1 VTGREIGLGDPM
13 LGSTS
18 IDGQPNDV
26 RQMRNLKGSFAPE
39 KMSTTT
45 FSGFSWTFDALLA
58 RAHART
64 GDAPA

>member
-1 VTGREIGLGDPM
+1 
-13 LGSTS
+13 
-18 IDGQPNDV
+18 
-26 RQMRNLKGSFAPE
+26 MRNLKGSFAPE

>member
-1 VTGREIGLGDPM
+1 MTGREIGLGDPM

-18 IDGQPNDV
+18 IDGQPDDV
-26 RQMRNLKGSFAPE
+26 RQMRNLKGLFAPE
-39 KMSTTT
+39 KMSATTL
-45 FSGFSWTFDALLA
+45 SGFSWTFDALLA